1 MKKTLIVLSF
11 LPLLGLAYNAHA
23 FGDHH
28 HGMQWWKNTDVISAL
43 QLSPAQINQLNTTY
57 TNDKAQIKNL
67 FPQLKNAR
75 STLKSTIANPNSTM
89 DDIKSASNGV
99 LTIQQQISQ
108 ARMNMHMD
116 LLSQLSAQQRSQL
129 VQFFQS
135 HRKPVATPSP

>member
-1 MKKTLIVLSF
+1 MKKTLILLSF
-11 LPLLGLAYNAHA
+11 LPLLGLAYSAYA
-23 FGDHH
+23 FGGHH

-43 QLSPAQINQLNTTY
+43 QLSTDQINRLNTTY

-67 FPQLKNAR
+67 FPQLKTAR
-75 STLKSTIANPNSTM
+75 STLKSTVSNPNSTM
-89 DDIKSASNGV
+89 DDIKNASNAV

-108 ARMNMHMD
+108 ARMNMRLD

-135 HRKPVATPSP
+135 HRKPLATPSP